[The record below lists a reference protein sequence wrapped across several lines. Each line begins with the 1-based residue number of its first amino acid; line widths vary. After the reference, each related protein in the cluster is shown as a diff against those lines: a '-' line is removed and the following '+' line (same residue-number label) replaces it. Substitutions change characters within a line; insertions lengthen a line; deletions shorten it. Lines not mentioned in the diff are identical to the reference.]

1 MITYRKLVQLFE
13 TIAIAHPNLESYSIS
28 DVEEFDS
35 TKQTVFPHLHLNV
48 NNISVSDGLMRYNID
63 LAIIDKVADTNK
75 SSEGATNIMYK
86 SYKGVSNVIDVI
98 DTSQNT
104 MLDVFGYL
112 KRKSN
117 YLQISL
123 DGLITPV
130 TEQGV
135 NLLAGVTTTLNID
148 VPLQSNN
155 CVVSLTDYEQLGGT
169 YECNLDDYIDRLLQ
183 ESGWYLLTE
192 DGSRIP
198 IF

>member
-13 TIAIAHPNLESYSIS
+13 TIAIAHPNLESFSIS

-35 TKQTVFPHLHLNV
+35 AKQTVFPHLHLTV
-48 NNISVSDGLMRYNID
+48 NNVSVGDVMRYNLDI
-63 LAIIDKVADTNK
+63 AIIDKVADTNK
-75 SSEGATNIMYK
+75 ASETNANILYK
-86 SYKGVSNVIDVI
+86 NYKGVSNTIDVI
-98 DTSQNT
+98 DTAQNT
-104 MLDVFGYL
+104 FLDIFGYL

-117 YLQISL
+117 YLQVNL
-123 DGLITPV
+123 DGLVTPV

-135 NLLAGVTTTLNID
+135 NLLAGVTATLNID
-148 VPLQSNN
+148 VPAQTNN
-155 CVVSLTDYEQLGGT
+155 CVITLTDYEQQGGT
-169 YECNLDDYIDRLLQ
+169 YECNLDDWIDRLLQ